1 MGKLNLTDN
10 RKKKKG
16 IVPLG
21 QYFSLKI
28 NAEKINMEK

>member
-10 RKKKKG
+10 RKKKG
-16 IVPLG
+16 IVPLE

-28 NAEKINMEK
+28 NAEKINMDK